1 MNSFR
6 AWQEVTDNDHDPY
19 DEVRVLTVFPIER
32 GFLITART
40 KFVNKD
46 DPMVTFG
53 HQEVTFFASF
63 EQANEI
69 AHVMLSHVWARRR
82 PETPLSL

>member
-6 AWQEVTDNDHDPY
+6 AWQEIVDSDKFEETRI
-19 DEVRVLTVFPIER
+19 VSVFPIER
-32 GFLITART
+32 GFLITMRC
-40 KFVNKD
+40 KFANKD
-46 DPMVTFG
+46 DPMETFG
-53 HQEVTFFASF
+53 HQEATFFANF

-82 PETPLSL
+82 PETPLSNP